1 MEKHTQNEESVRE
14 QGLEFYTDSYTV
26 YSMSTLLPF
35 AETFSVSEA
44 VKRGLPS
51 VVRSASAGTDFV
63 IENHGKPQA
72 VIVGIERITR
82 LEELERDL
90 QSAVLVLSRAAT
102 DNGNRTDIDTVIASF
117 GFDPAEL
124 RAEAAAEFTAS
135 GK

>member
-1 MEKHTQNEESVRE
+1 ME
-14 QGLEFYTDSYTV
+14 
-26 YSMSTLLPF
+26 TLLPF

-51 VVRSASAGTDFV
+51 VVRSASAGTDFI

-72 VIVGIERITR
+72 VIVGIERITQI
-82 LEELERDL
+82 EELERDL

-117 GFDPAEL
+117 GFDPAAL
-124 RAEAAAEFTAS
+124 RAEAAAEFAAS
-135 GK
+135 RK